1 MPPNRTTP
9 PTPAALDK
17 LATTVQDAALH
28 TVEREYIL
36 VDAPR
41 LSGSIRAVVAV
52 IPAARF
58 VNNRT
63 LLDALLT
70 ANSRARGDNNNH
82 RNLWHYAAV
91 NATEEAGARQEVT
104 SWRPFA
110 TCWLRVADVLDDL
123 TFAIARR
130 DNAARRKKTPAPT
143 EADQA

>member
-70 ANSRARGDNNNH
+70 ANSRALGHTNQH
-82 RNLWHYAAV
+82 WNLWFDAATQAAV
-91 NATEEAGARQEVT
+91 EAGAREELT
-104 SWRPFA
+104 SKQPFIIV
-110 TCWLRVADVLDDL
+110 WLHVADVLDDL
-123 TFAIARR
+123 AFETAKRG
-130 DNAARRKKTPAPT
+130 NAERRKNTPAPT